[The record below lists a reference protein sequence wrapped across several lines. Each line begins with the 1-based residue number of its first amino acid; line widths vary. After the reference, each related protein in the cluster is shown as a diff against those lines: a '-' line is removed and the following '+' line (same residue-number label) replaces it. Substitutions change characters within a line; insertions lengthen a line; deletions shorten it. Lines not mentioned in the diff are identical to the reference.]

1 MQTNQTEAKTA
12 TNGGS
17 VSTTANNQL
26 NNIKRASDH
35 LRMNLVDYG
44 EFGIIERVAENG
56 AMLSALTLAVRQ
68 ALQTG
73 NIEELA
79 ELNIDSFITTV
90 CELPIFIE
98 SLTKVMGSVSY
109 LTHTI
114 EQNTAE

>member
-1 MQTNQTEAKTA
+1 MNNINIEAKTA
-12 TNGGS
+12 KNGGS

-35 LRMNLVDYG
+35 LRMDLVDFG
-44 EFGIIERVAENG
+44 EFGIIERVAETG

-98 SLTKVMGSVSY
+98 SLAKVMGSVSY